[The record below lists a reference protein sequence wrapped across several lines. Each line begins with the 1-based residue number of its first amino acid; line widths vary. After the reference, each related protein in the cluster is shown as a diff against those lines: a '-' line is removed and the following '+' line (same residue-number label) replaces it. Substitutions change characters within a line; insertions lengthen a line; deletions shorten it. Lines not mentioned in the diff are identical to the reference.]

1 MALHLAYPRFKST
14 LLQRRTLE
22 LTGKSRKKG
31 AVQSELARICNVPHK
46 NFFIVVKVSQPNNML
61 WQLAHPH
68 AGAIAHA
75 YVLATDFKQYL
86 YTDSAILQATHAVG
100 HDLCAKPRTKLVLQ
114 TLETHSLVVRNNIQ
128 IRGDSGRVQTSILH
142 LTRFAPDLAPGLKFA
157 VCPFVWFCTL
167 CKFAHCLQHG
177 A

>member
-1 MALHLAYPRFKST
+1 MAFHLAYFGFNST

-61 WQLAHPH
+61 WQLAQPH
-68 AGAIAHA
+68 AGAISHAH
-75 YVLATDFKQYL
+75 VLATVLKQCSC
-86 YTDSAILQATHAVG
+86 TDAAILQATHAVG
-100 HDLCAKPRTKLVLQ
+100 RDLCAIPSTKLVLQ

-157 VCPFVWFCTL
+157 VCPYLWF
-167 CKFAHCLQHG
+167 
-177 A
+177 